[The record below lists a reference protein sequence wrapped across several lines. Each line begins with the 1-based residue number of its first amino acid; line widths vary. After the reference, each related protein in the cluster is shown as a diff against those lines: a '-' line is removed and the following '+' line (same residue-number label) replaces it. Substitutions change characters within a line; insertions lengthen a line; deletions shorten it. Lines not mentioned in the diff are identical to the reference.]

1 MVNWNKIRK
10 QFPATKRFT
19 YLNAAG
25 GSPISKHTAREGR
38 RFYDEICA
46 RGDTLWTEWL
56 RRVEEGRGKVAKFI
70 NADESEIAFT
80 LSTSLGMNL
89 IAGILKGKGD
99 VITMDDEFP
108 SSTFP
113 WLNLGYNVHFVKPR
127 KCVYSLKD
135 IEEKINRK
143 TKILV
148 TSHVQYR
155 TGFKQDLVSLGK
167 LCKRNDLIFV
177 VNASQS
183 AGAMPI
189 DVKKANIDFMV
200 FKSLKWLMAG
210 YGIAVIYI
218 NKRWFNKINYPIAGW
233 RSVNNPAL
241 MDNKMLDLKN
251 EASELE
257 VGSPH
262 FPCICALSG
271 ALDFLNKIGKKNIQ
285 RRIYD
290 LGDYVVKR
298 MKDAGLEI
306 ISPLDKKYRSGITI
320 IKIENPELVV
330 KKLYKKN
337 IIVSARGGGL
347 RVSVHIYNNK
357 KDVDTFVS
365 ELMKTQ
371 QKGECHRSMEN
382 IRVKPRLLTDD

>member
-10 QFPATKRFT
+10 QFPVTEIFT

-25 GSPISKHTAREGR
+25 GSPISRQTAREGI
-38 RFYDEICA
+38 RFYDEILA

-56 RRVEEGRGKVAKFI
+56 SRVEEVRGKVAKFI

-108 SSTFP
+108 SSTIP
-113 WLNLGYNVHFVKPR
+113 WLNLGYKVHFVKPR
-127 KCVYSLKD
+127 KCVYSLNA
-135 IEEKINRK
+135 IEENINRK
-143 TKILV
+143 AKILV

-167 LCKRNDLIFV
+167 LCKRKDLIFV

-218 NKRWFNKINYPIAGW
+218 NKRWFNKIIYPIAGW
-233 RSVNNPAL
+233 RSVKHPPL
-241 MDNKMLDLKN
+241 MDNKNLDLKN
-251 EASELE
+251 KASELE
-257 VGSPH
+257 AGSPH
-262 FPCICALSG
+262 FPCIFALSG
-271 ALDFLNKIGKKNIQ
+271 ALDFLNKIGKKNIA
-285 RRIYD
+285 RRIHD
-290 LGDYVVKR
+290 LGDYLARRLKE
-298 MKDAGLEI
+298 AGLEI
-306 ISPLDKKYRSGITI
+306 ISPLDKKYRSGITL
-320 IKIENPELVV
+320 IKIMNPELVV

-357 KDVDTFVS
+357 RDIDRFVS
-365 ELMKTQ
+365 EL
-371 QKGECHRSMEN
+371 QK
-382 IRVKPRLLTDD
+382 II